1 MKAMRIG
8 YWVTTGLTV
17 FAFASG
23 GVMDTLRGTDVAVGM
38 AHLGYPLY
46 FAAILGVWK
55 LLGALAVAVPRF
67 PRLKEWAYAGMVF
80 DLTGAAVSHAA
91 SGDPVGKIMTP
102 LLILIIVL
110 ASWVLRPEGRRL
122 GTLGLEAPTPSGKRA
137 GDRLGAPASSSATR

>member
-1 MKAMRIG
+1 MKIG

-17 FAFASG
+17 VAFALG
-23 GVMDTLRGTDVAVGM
+23 GVTDLKGGKDIAVGM

-46 FAAILGVWK
+46 FAAILGAWK
-55 LLGALAVAVPRF
+55 LLGAVALAVPRF

-102 LLILIIVL
+102 LVILLIVL

-122 GTLGLEAPTPSGKRA
+122 GTLLSEGPASPGTRA
-137 GDRLGAPASSSATR
+137 GATLGAPAASSATR